1 MDATHSRMISV
12 LGGYLALKRRAVD
25 ITGRD
30 SDVEGRE
37 EARDKGIGVGC
48 HRTWLP
54 SFLLCSGAE
63 PLGTFV
69 ISSFL
74 VLKMEFAVPTLQG
87 CCEAL
92 KSRRATRLT
101 LDQGCQP

>member
-12 LGGYLALKRRAVD
+12 LGGYLALKRRAVNV
-25 ITGRD
+25 TGRD
-30 SDVEGRE
+30 SDREGRE
-37 EARDKGIGVGC
+37 EARNRGIGAGC
-48 HRTWLP
+48 HRTWPP
-54 SFLLCSGAE
+54 SFLLCSAE
-63 PLGTFV
+63 PPGTFV

-74 VLKMEFAVPTLQG
+74 VLKMEFTVPTLQG

-101 LDQGCQP
+101 LDQGCPP